1 VSELTHEVP
10 VIYFLLDRAAMLLKI
25 GYSAQVSTR
34 VSGLRCSTGHE
45 LVLVGTMR
53 GRRADERV
61 LHQAMAS
68 AHVRGEWYRV
78 DQEILSH
85 ITEACDEDERAV
97 LLGQLEGTVS
107 ALSRL
112 A

>member
-1 VSELTHEVP
+1 M
-10 VIYFLLDRAAMLLKI
+10 IYFLLDRAAMLLKI
-25 GYSAQVSTR
+25 GYSVRVTSR

-45 LVLVGTMR
+45 LELVGKMR
-53 GRRADERV
+53 GGRSDERV
-61 LHQAMAS
+61 LHEAMAP

-78 DQEILSH
+78 DQGMLSH
-85 ITEACDEDERAV
+85 ITEACDDDERSV
-97 LLGQLEGTVS
+97 LLEQLEGTVS